1 MEARDFLAVPSS
13 LQAEIIDVVRRILLG
28 SEIHLQLLLRLKQA
42 FQIQSLFGSTT
53 LERGLECWM

>member
-53 LERGLECWM
+53 LERGLECWT